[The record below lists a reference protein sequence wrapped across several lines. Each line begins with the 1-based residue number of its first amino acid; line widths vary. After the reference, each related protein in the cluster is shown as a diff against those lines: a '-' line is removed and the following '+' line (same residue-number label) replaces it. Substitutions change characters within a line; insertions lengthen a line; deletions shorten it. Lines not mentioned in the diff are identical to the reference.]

1 MKSNENLGYSKT
13 MNQICQK
20 IIGDS
25 IRKSSVS
32 KVQESTEQVKVS
44 EYEEMVLEEKLETDP
59 IFESL
64 DLTKSP
70 KFVGRADARRADVTD
85 KGKDGFTSIRELRNT
100 ARTELQSKNNQP
112 TTAALFAKIF
122 KKR

>member
-1 MKSNENLGYSKT
+1 MMSGENLGFGKT

-44 EYEEMVLEEKLETDP
+44 EYEEMVLEEKFEGDP

-70 KFVGRADARRADVTD
+70 KLVGRADARGGDVTD
-85 KGKDGFTSIRELRNT
+85 KGKDGFSSIRELRNT

>member
-1 MKSNENLGYSKT
+1 MMSVGDTGYGKT

-32 KVQESTEQVKVS
+32 KVQELTEQVKKECRDV
-44 EYEEMVLEEKLETDP
+44 VLEGKLESAP
-59 IFESL
+59 IFDSL

-70 KFVGRADARRADVTD
+70 KLVGRGDAKGADGTD
-85 KGKDGFTSIRELRNT
+85 KGKDGFSSIRELRNT

>member
-1 MKSNENLGYSKT
+1 MMSVEGGGYGET
-13 MNQICQK
+13 INQICQK

-25 IRKSSVS
+25 IQKSSKH
-32 KVQESTEQVKVS
+32 KVQELTEDVRVS
-44 EYEEMVLEEKLETDP
+44 GFEEMVLDQKLGRDLG
-59 IFESL
+59 FESL

-70 KFVGRADARRADVTD
+70 KLARRADARGADVPG
-85 KGKDGFTSIRELRNT
+85 KQKDGFSSIRELRNS
-100 ARTELQSKNNQP
+100 ARTELQSKKNQP

>member
-1 MKSNENLGYSKT
+1 MMSLDGGGYGKT

-25 IRKSSVS
+25 IRKSSAH
-32 KVQESTEQVKVS
+32 KVQELTEEVRVS
-44 EYEEMVLEEKLETDP
+44 GYEEMVLDQKLERDLG
-59 IFESL
+59 FESL

-70 KFVGRADARRADVTD
+70 KLVGRADARGADVAD
-85 KGKDGFTSIRELRNT
+85 KQKDGFTSIRELRNT